1 MMRSTWISHAPAMRQ
16 ARAERRRV
24 VLVGLAFFV
33 ASWLACLAIVFAV
46 AGIIWLISSLFHSIY

>member
-1 MMRSTWISHAPAMRQ
+1 MMRSTWISHEPAMRQ

-33 ASWLACLAIVFAV
+33 ASWLACLVIVFTV
-46 AGIIWLISSLFHSIY
+46 AGIIWLVSSALHSNY